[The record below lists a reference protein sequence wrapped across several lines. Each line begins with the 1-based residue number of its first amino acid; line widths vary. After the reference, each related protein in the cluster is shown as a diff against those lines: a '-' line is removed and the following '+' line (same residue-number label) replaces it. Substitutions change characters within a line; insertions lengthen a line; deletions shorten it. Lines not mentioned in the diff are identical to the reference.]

1 MTDGATFRLL
11 RVEGN
16 RAEARAVLV
25 GAYATFDDAVDAA
38 ARQPRPPPVSWR
50 PDEVDGVWSALDSGG
65 QGFVVHRIDG

>member
-1 MTDGATFRLL
+1 MTDGVTFRLL

-16 RAEARAVLV
+16 RAEARAVPV
-25 GAYATFDDAVDAA
+25 GAHATFDDAVDAA
-38 ARQPRPPPVSWR
+38 SRQPRPPVVRWR